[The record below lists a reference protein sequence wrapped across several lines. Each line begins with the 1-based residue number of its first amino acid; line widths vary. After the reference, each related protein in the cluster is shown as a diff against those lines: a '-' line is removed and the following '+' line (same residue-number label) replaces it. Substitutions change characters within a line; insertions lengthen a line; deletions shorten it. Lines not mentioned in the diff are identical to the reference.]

1 MWQPT
6 WSPHPPQGAP
16 HRQHMG
22 TPSNP
27 IQGMQQNTI
36 ASQPMSQTQWMGPSS
51 GPHGCPPGS
60 MVSPVLGPA
69 SFPGPCGQHPSNFS
83 SSLGPPTSGH
93 QGSGFAVQCKHHQGC
108 HSSMQNQQ
116 LMMGSNPSCA
126 SPPLGFGPGSQQG
139 GYSGTSWTTLSAQ
152 QQSSLPLPPQALH
165 HQDASMNPTWQS
177 TCIQPSPT
185 SFLPS
190 QPNLSNQN
198 QNQPKPC
205 LQNNLLHGQVAPGL
219 QVPQGPQSPQ
229 AAPVPPVLPHQ
240 PIYPGP
246 PALQAHQVPQAHQA
260 PQGPQVQQGD
270 QSQQLPATMGPLS
283 NVPTSTPTSNAQL
296 VTSNTTTSP
305 TQSVQPPSTNPLNLD
320 LQALDLQALEQRLG
334 ATLEKSMEKSME
346 SMAASLKSTL
356 ASPPQVPP
364 TTTSTTPTSISPKP
378 STTIPTSAPSSTPV
392 KAKPP
397 TPPTDSAQQ
406 QQPSKNSLRSPLTR
420 ENRSSRRSRS
430 RRRRRSRS
438 KELPKTR
445 HHDSTKKSHFV
456 QGHKG
461 HESLSSKKRHVPD
474 WQNTPTYPQTTHTL
488 PASGRER
495 NHPVFRRSN
504 TFHRVHQ
511 DDRST
516 VYKKEPEKRDN
527 QRGFTPRSTSPSHP
541 KETMISLKS
550 RSRTRGPPTYQSN
563 PRSYPAKPVPVTLRP
578 KPGRKTKHGWDPEV
592 SASETAPESI
602 QLDIPHVEIEEVD
615 WRRPSQERDDED
627 EQDGLDDMM
636 PIPTHKPMDED
647 WGISVKKAFDDTS
660 RTKAPCEIPATDA
673 VVLPTTTSQRAY
685 NNFAATLRQ
694 YNPRAP
700 LTVIENMASIFAHSG
715 KMTPD
720 QAKGSY
726 TFAIRSMEL
735 YGLFVPTDF
744 KARPPFDGNDSN
756 VYHIVHGTTTNGAST
771 ILAEELIR
779 PGDFT
784 IHKDYAKCQYPSY
797 GFYSAGEIAAKT
809 CPFSSSIEELS
820 RKILKIGK
828 GTLPVHIGG
837 IYTGRHAH
845 SNQQA
850 GGNDEVQR
858 LCGKVGVARGKEKY
872 TVARSEHTTV
882 VGVILYYKNQLGN
895 G

>member
-16 HRQHMG
+16 HGQHMG

-27 IQGMQQNTI
+27 IQGMQQNTFS
-36 ASQPMSQTQWMGPSS
+36 SQPMTQTQWMGPSS

-69 SFPGPCGQHPSNFS
+69 PFPGHCGQHPSNFS

-108 HSSMQNQQ
+108 HSSMQNPQ

-139 GYSGTSWTTLSAQ
+139 GYSGTSWPTLSAQ
-152 QQSSLPLPPQALH
+152 QQSSLPLPLQALH
-165 HQDASMNPTWQS
+165 HQDASMNPTWQP
-177 TCIQPSPT
+177 TCIQSSPT

-246 PALQAHQVPQAHQA
+246 PALPVHQVPQAHQA

-270 QSQQLPATMGPLS
+270 QSQQLPATMGQLS

-305 TQSVQPPSTNPLNLD
+305 TQSVQPPSTNPLNPD
-320 LQALDLQALEQRLG
+320 IQALDLQALEQRLG

-364 TTTSTTPTSISPKP
+364 TTTSANPTSISPKP

-406 QQPSKNSLRSPLTR
+406 QQPSKNSMRSPLTR

-461 HESLSSKKRHVPD
+461 HESVSSKKRHAPD
-474 WQNTPTYPQTTHTL
+474 WQNTPTYPQTAHTL

-516 VYKKEPEKRDN
+516 VYKKEAEKRDN
-527 QRGFTPRSTSPSHP
+527 PRGFTPRSTSPSHP

-550 RSRTRGPPTYQSN
+550 RSRTRGQPTYQSN
-563 PRSYPAKPVPVTLRP
+563 PRSYPAKPAPVTLRP

-592 SASETAPESI
+592 SASETGAESL
-602 QLDIPHVEIEEVD
+602 QLDIPRVEIEEVD

-647 WGISVKKAFDDTS
+647 CGISVKKAFDDTS
-660 RTKAPCEIPATDA
+660 RTKAPCEMLLYCPLLLAKGH
-673 VVLPTTTSQRAY
+673 TTTLQLPFV
-685 NNFAATLRQ
+685 NTIQ
-694 YNPRAP
+694 
-700 LTVIENMASIFAHSG
+700 
-715 KMTPD
+715 
-720 QAKGSY
+720 
-726 TFAIRSMEL
+726 EL
-735 YGLFVPTDF
+735 L
-744 KARPPFDGNDSN
+744 
-756 VYHIVHGTTTNGAST
+756 
-771 ILAEELIR
+771 
-779 PGDFT
+779 
-784 IHKDYAKCQYPSY
+784 
-797 GFYSAGEIAAKT
+797 
-809 CPFSSSIEELS
+809 
-820 RKILKIGK
+820 
-828 GTLPVHIGG
+828 
-837 IYTGRHAH
+837 
-845 SNQQA
+845 
-850 GGNDEVQR
+850 
-858 LCGKVGVARGKEKY
+858 
-872 TVARSEHTTV
+872 
-882 VGVILYYKNQLGN
+882 
-895 G
+895 

>member
-16 HRQHMG
+16 HGQHMG

-36 ASQPMSQTQWMGPSS
+36 TSQPMTQTQWMGPSS

-139 GYSGTSWTTLSAQ
+139 GYSGTSWTTVSAQ

-229 AAPVPPVLPHQ
+229 AASVPPVLPHQ

-270 QSQQLPATMGPLS
+270 QSQQLPATMGQLP
-283 NVPTSTPTSNAQL
+283 NVPTSTPTSNAHM
-296 VTSNTTTSP
+296 VTPNTTTSP

-364 TTTSTTPTSISPKP
+364 TTTSTNPTSISPKP

-461 HESLSSKKRHVPD
+461 HESLSSKKRHIPD

-563 PRSYPAKPVPVTLRP
+563 PRSYPAIPVPVTLRP

-592 SASETAPESI
+592 SASETAAESI

-700 LTVIENMASIFAHSG
+700 WTVIENMTSIFAHSG

-744 KARPPFDGNDSN
+744 KSRPPFDGNDSN

-837 IYTGRHAH
+837 IYTGRHQH

-882 VGVILYYKNQLGN
+882 VGVILYYKNQL
-895 G
+895 

>member
-6 WSPHPPQGAP
+6 WSPHPPQGAL
-16 HRQHMG
+16 HGQQVG

-27 IQGMQQNTI
+27 LQGLQQNTI
-36 ASQPMSQTQWMGPSS
+36 ASQPMTQTQWMGPSS

-60 MVSPVLGPA
+60 MASPVLGPA

-83 SSLGPPTSGH
+83 SSLGPPASGH

-116 LMMGSNPSCA
+116 LMMGSNTSSA
-126 SPPLGFGPGSQQG
+126 SPPLGFGPGSQHG
-139 GYSGTSWTTLSAQ
+139 GYSGTTWPTFSAQ
-152 QQSSLPLPPQALH
+152 QQSSPLPPQALH
-165 HQDASMNPTWQS
+165 HHDASMNPIWQS

-205 LQNNLLHGQVAPGL
+205 IQNNPLLGQVAPGL

-229 AAPVPPVLPHQ
+229 AAQVPPALPHQ

-246 PALQAHQVPQAHQA
+246 PALQAHQVPQ
-260 PQGPQVQQGD
+260 GPQMQQGD
-270 QSQQLPATMGPLS
+270 QSQQLPATMGQLS

-296 VTSNTTTSP
+296 VTPNTTTPP
-305 TQSVQPPSTNPLNLD
+305 TQGVQPPSTNPSNLD

-378 STTIPTSAPSSTPV
+378 STTIPTTAPSSTPV

-397 TPPTDSAQQ
+397 TPPTDSSQQ
-406 QQPSKNSLRSPLTR
+406 QQPSKNSQRSPLTR
-420 ENRSSRRSRS
+420 EKRSSRRSRS

-445 HHDSTKKSHFV
+445 HHDSASKKGHFV

-461 HESLSSKKRHVPD
+461 HESLSSKKRHAPD
-474 WQNTPTYPQTTHTL
+474 WHNTPSYPQTAHTL

-673 VVLPTTTSQRAY
+673 IVLPTTISQRAY

-756 VYHIVHGTTTNGAST
+756 VYHIIHGTTTNGAST